1 MANIHVLVK
10 HQDAS
15 GKGWLE
21 AYTGYGAYG
30 VYRIAD
36 EYQDLRLDLDSI
48 GAEILTPAEA
58 KSSIFADAYRGYV
71 KLKAGDAI
79 TDDFPVVLSDTDP
92 NAPSSERHDMT
103 ADEIASGL
111 AFNKLLFK
119 KYIRDRFNDKAKDIV
134 SARVG
139 DLEQLSF
146 EQQKSEAAAW
156 TADNSASVP
165 MLTTMATARGISV
178 ADLVGKINAKV
189 SAYNS
194 AVATKLG
201 EQKKLEDEVDALDT
215 IAKAHLWRHE
225 KLGIAVSSK
234 QLSEDSS
241 IGAPPTKI
249 TF

>member
-10 HQDAS
+10 NQDAS

-21 AYTGYGAYG
+21 AYTTYGAYG

-36 EYQDLRLDLDSI
+36 EYQDMRLDLDSI
-48 GAEILTPAEA
+48 GAEIITAAEA

-71 KLKAGDAI
+71 KLKSGDAI
-79 TDDFPVVLSDTDP
+79 SDDFPVILSDTDP
-92 NAPSSERHDMT
+92 NAPSSVRHDMT

-111 AFNKLLFK
+111 TFNHLVFK

-146 EQQKSEAAAW
+146 EQQKDEAAAW
-156 TADNSASVP
+156 TADNSASTP

-178 ADLVGKINAKV
+178 SDLVGKINSKV
-189 SAYNS
+189 TAYNS
-194 AVATKLG
+194 AIATKLA

-215 IAKAHLWRHE
+215 IAKAHLWRHN
-225 KLGIAVSSK
+225 KLAITVSTE
-234 QLSEDSS
+234 QAAEDGS

>member
-10 HQDAS
+10 NQDAS

-21 AYTGYGAYG
+21 AYTAYGAYG

-134 SARVG
+134 SARYG
-139 DLEQLSF
+139 NLEQQSF
-146 EQQKSEAAAW
+146 EQQKKEAEAW
-156 TADNSASVP
+156 AADNSATTP
-165 MLTTMATARGISV
+165 MLTTLATARGISV
-178 ADLVGKINAKV
+178 SDLVAKINAKV
-189 SAYNS
+189 TAYNS
-194 AVATKLG
+194 AVATLLA
-201 EQKKLEDEVDALDT
+201 EQKVLEDEVDALDT
-215 IAKAHLWRHE
+215 IAKAHEWRHK
-225 KLGIAVSSK
+225 KLGIAASV
-234 QLSEDSS
+234 QQTNEDASL
-241 IGAPPTKI
+241 GAPASKI